1 MSLSRILF
9 SYEGRVPRSI
19 FWYYLAGYAVL
30 WGIGKLADSMVGVQT
45 GAGASGGYGC
55 FTVFL
60 VLIGIFTGLAVCAK
74 RCHDLDRSG
83 WYLLWGLI
91 PIIGEIW
98 LLIQLGFRKGTV
110 GRNLYGPD
118 PLAGKDSPSAAV

>member
-1 MSLSRILF
+1 MSLSKILF
-9 SYEGRVPRSI
+9 SYEGRIPRAT
-19 FWYYLAGYAVL
+19 FWYYLLAVV
-30 WGIGKLADSMVGVQT
+30 IASTIARFADSAVGLTT

-60 VLIGIFTGLAVCAK
+60 TLLLIATGLAVGVK

-91 PIIGEIW
+91 PILGDLW
-98 LLIQLGFRKGTV
+98 LLYQLGFIKGTV
-110 GRNLYGPD
+110 GQNLYGPD
-118 PLAGKDSPSAAV
+118 PLAANNSPTTAS